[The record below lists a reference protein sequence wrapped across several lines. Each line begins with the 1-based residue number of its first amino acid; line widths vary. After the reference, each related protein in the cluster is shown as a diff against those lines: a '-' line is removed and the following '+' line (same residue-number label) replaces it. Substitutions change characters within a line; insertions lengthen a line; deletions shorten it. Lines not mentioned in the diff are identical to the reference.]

1 MTKTEEG
8 ERQIL
13 RKKEIMRET
22 DRGKKKRE
30 KEGIN
35 ERER

>member
-1 MTKTEEG
+1 VREG

-22 DRGKKKRE
+22 DRE
-30 KEGIN
+30 KEGN
-35 ERER
+35 NMVDR